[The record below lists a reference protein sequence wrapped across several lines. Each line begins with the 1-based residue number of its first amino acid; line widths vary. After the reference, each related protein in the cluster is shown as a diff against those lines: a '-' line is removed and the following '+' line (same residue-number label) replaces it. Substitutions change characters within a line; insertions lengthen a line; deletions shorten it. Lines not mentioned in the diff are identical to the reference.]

1 MRMLKKIPQSPNL
14 PRLSHFLGGRIIV
27 SLQPSMK
34 AAYEDAQEETHRENE
49 IVFGVPTDP
58 GTDHASLSQA
68 AGRISRIILVV

>member
-1 MRMLKKIPQSPNL
+1 
-14 PRLSHFLGGRIIV
+14 
-27 SLQPSMK
+27 MK